1 MKLPLVALAVVVGAL
16 AQLTEGI
23 ALARPVYAQQENI
36 DPIMY
41 QRHEAAALLTEPAT
55 INSGVNNAVI
65 IYRVRSLRQIAES
78 IGKVR
83 EEKGCKNIKPL
94 EILNNPEAAIKECE
108 KPAKNQTPQRNGEP
122 VDYLKVPRLDSGG
135 VRLTVTQF

>member
-1 MKLPLVALAVVVGAL
+1 MKRPLVTLVVVVSA
-16 AQLTEGI
+16 I

-36 DPIMY
+36 DSTMIE
-41 QRHEAAALLTEPAT
+41 RHEASALITQPVT
-55 INSGVNNAVI
+55 INSGADNALN
-65 IYRVRSLRQIAES
+65 RARSLRQIADS
-78 IGKVR
+78 IGRVR

-94 EILNNPEAAIKECE
+94 EILNDPEAAIKECE
-108 KPAKNQTPQRNGEP
+108 KRTDNQTPQRNGEP

>member
-1 MKLPLVALAVVVGAL
+1 MKRPFVALAVVVSA
-16 AQLTEGI
+16 I

-36 DPIMY
+36 DPIMIE
-41 QRHEAAALLTEPAT
+41 RHEAAALLTEPVT
-55 INSGVNNAVI
+55 INSGTDNAI
-65 IYRVRSLRQIAES
+65 TRVHRLRQISES

-83 EEKGCKNIKPL
+83 EQKGCKNIKPL
-94 EILNNPEAAIKECE
+94 EFLNDPEAAIKECE
-108 KPAKNQTPQRNGEP
+108 KRTDNQTPQRNGEP